1 MAARKVTPARVTLIA
16 PAGTRV
22 TVAAQAVDRYIR
34 RGYQRPARRPARR
47 PAKSETPK
55 SEASKQVPGT

>member
-1 MAARKVTPARVTLIA
+1 MAARKATPARVTLIA
-16 PAGTRV
+16 PTGTRV

-34 RGYQRPARRPARR
+34 QGYQRPARRPARR

-55 SEASKQVPGT
+55 